1 MQTPPSLSPPAV
13 PEAPAASSPAASR
26 RGLRRPL
33 GIAFSIVAA
42 LALVAAATAGGYA
55 LGHLRAARQPAPG
68 TVAAG
73 FVQFRLASGW
83 YVAAKTSSEVELR
96 RDPNGYMDVRSG
108 NARQAGLT
116 SDADLLQDAL
126 YGVTQNHLRGSVGS
140 CLPLTRVDVGGR
152 SGEEVGFLFRQVGV
166 DGTSAAQNC
175 EFVWADVEGSKFYSW
190 TSTQPV
196 SRLSELVK
204 ATQQMQ
210 RTATWGQ

>member
-1 MQTPPSLSPPAV
+1 MQTPPSFVPPAV
-13 PEAPAASSPAASR
+13 GQAPAAGSPPTHR
-26 RGLRRPL
+26 RGLRHPL

-42 LALVAAATAGGYA
+42 LVLIAAATAGGYG
-55 LGHLRAARQPAPG
+55 LGHLRAAARQPAKG
-68 TVAAG
+68 TVSAG

-83 YVAAKTSSEVELR
+83 YVAAKTSNEVELR
-96 RDPNGYMDVRSG
+96 RDPDGYMDVSSG
-108 NARQAGLT
+108 SARQAGLT

-152 SGEEVGFLFRQVGV
+152 SGEEVGFLFRQIGV
-166 DGTSAAQNC
+166 DGTSATQKC
-175 EFVWADVEGSKFYSW
+175 EFVWVDVQGSRFYTWSA
-190 TSTQPV
+190 TEPV

-210 RTATWGQ
+210 RTAIWG